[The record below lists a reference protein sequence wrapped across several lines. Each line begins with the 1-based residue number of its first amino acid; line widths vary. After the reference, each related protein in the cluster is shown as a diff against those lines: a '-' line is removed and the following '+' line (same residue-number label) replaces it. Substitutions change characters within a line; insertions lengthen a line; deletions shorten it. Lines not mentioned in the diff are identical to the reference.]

1 MTKFLYLIILII
13 FSILLMILVLI
24 YRNAFKPI
32 YTILA
37 LIWYTLMICLLIIL
51 WTWES
56 IYSIIIFLI
65 IIRGI
70 FTIFIYF
77 ASLINNQ
84 NLLTNTPTTFYIVIL
99 INIIITII
107 LISGIIIVQHT
118 THKEAVIATRTI
130 TTYFIEGKGR
140 VRRLDKERPFH
151 YNNYHDIRKRLSF
164 TKDITTV
171 PYPSS
176 PSDLS
181 SSITI
186 IYHNP
191 WWYFT
196 IICILLLLLS
206 LFLTIKICTSQNKSI
221 RKINTYKNNEDI

>member
-1 MTKFLYLIILII
+1 MTKLLYLIIIII
-13 FSILLMILVLI
+13 FSTLLITLLFI
-24 YRNAFKPI
+24 YHNAFKPI
-32 YTILA
+32 HTILA
-37 LIWYTLMICLLIIL
+37 LIWYTLLTCLLIII

-84 NLLTNTPTTFYIVIL
+84 NLLTNTPSTFYIIIL
-99 INIIITII
+99 INIIIIVI

-118 THKEAVIATRTI
+118 TRKEATTATRTI

-140 VRRLDKERPFH
+140 VRSLDKERPFH
-151 YNNYHDIRKRLSF
+151 FNNYHDITKRLAF

-196 IICILLLLLS
+196 FICILLLLLS